1 MLWGGQHERPVHST
15 GETPI
20 LQEILGYFITWKSL
34 KSPAPNAD
42 EPCGLSQ
49 KHLRNSFAVSIS
61 LYPLQAFASTQ
72 FSRHKLFL
80 AKAVDK
86 GQEIG

>member
-1 MLWGGQHERPVHST
+1 LLNLAFLSERP
-15 GETPI
+15 
-20 LQEILGYFITWKSL
+20 F
-34 KSPAPNAD
+34 KSPAPDAD
-42 EPCGLSQ
+42 KFCGKPQ
-49 KHLRNSFAVSIS
+49 KHLENSFGVSMS